1 MKNLT
6 IKLMVLTVMII
17 LGIMLMQSSV
27 YATNENIE
35 ILQKS
40 NGDFLIY
47 IKENLATDFEFAFSN
62 DTNADRNTLT
72 YRMAETDSNTK
83 EANKVA
89 FVNSTTVGMF
99 QNPTYMWARIGSN
112 YILEGVQVDLTK
124 AIHEYDLQLASD
136 ITKIIKVDTTQ
147 TTTTKEIVDGK
158 EVSITSGKVILTNP
172 VANSDYSYMLVKL
185 PYSDEYTKLINL
197 ATRIS
202 KFNKNTDMYTKI
214 GIYQDFLET
223 YNSLK
228 PNSNSNWIEVKENEI
243 PQPKDTEDGEQY
255 VLWLRESTN
264 GQTSSM
270 DIQFLTS
277 HKEYSE
283 EKIIETIT
291 TKLPVTYDNNVLLI
305 VLAVLIV
312 LTIAVF
318 IRIKFL
324 KNKEEM

>member
-6 IKLMVLTVMII
+6 IKLMVLAVMII
-17 LGIMLMQSSV
+17 FGIMLMQSSV

-47 IKENLATDFEFAFSN
+47 IKENLTKDFEFAFSN
-62 DTNADRNTLT
+62 DTNADRDTLT
-72 YRMAETDSNTK
+72 YRMAETDSSTK

-99 QNPTYMWARIGSN
+99 QSPTYMWARIGNN

-158 EVSITSGKVILTNP
+158 EVSITSGKVILTNTVP
-172 VANSDYSYMLVKL
+172 NADYSYMLVKL
-185 PYSDEYTKLINL
+185 PYSNKYANLLNL

-202 KFNKNTDMYTKI
+202 KFKEDTDMYTKI

-223 YNSLK
+223 YNELK
-228 PNSNSNWIEVKENEI
+228 PNQNSDWIEVKENEI

-264 GQTSSM
+264 GQISSM

-312 LTIAVF
+312 LTIVVY
-318 IRIKFL
+318 IRIRFL
-324 KNKEEM
+324 KNKEEK